1 MLYGSIKLDEFY
13 FLLIHHY
20 SAMKKKRKKLKE
32 SVHISSVLDN
42 ILNTYR
48 QESDSG
54 LSRIWSFWNDAVGK
68 TIAEN
73 AQPAAFKGKVLL
85 VHVTSSTWIHELRF
99 LEKGII
105 NNINSI
111 SGENLVEE
119 IKFKIGT
126 L

>member
-1 MLYGSIKLDEFY
+1 
-13 FLLIHHY
+13 
-20 SAMKKKRKKLKE
+20 MKNKRKKLKE

-42 ILNTYR
+42 ILTTYR

-54 LSRIWSFWNDAVGK
+54 LSRVWGFWNDAVGK
-68 TIAEN
+68 IIAEN
-73 AQPAAFKGKVLL
+73 AQPAAFRGKVLL

-105 NNINSI
+105 RNINSI
-111 SGENLVEE
+111 SGDNLVEE

>member
-1 MLYGSIKLDEFY
+1 
-13 FLLIHHY
+13 
-20 SAMKKKRKKLKE
+20 MKKKRKKIKE

-42 ILNTYR
+42 LLKTYR
-48 QESDSG
+48 QKSDSG
-54 LSRIWSFWNDAVGK
+54 LSRVWNFWSDAVGK

-105 NNINSI
+105 DNINSV

>member
-1 MLYGSIKLDEFY
+1 MNLS
-13 FLLIHHY
+13 H
-20 SAMKKKRKKLKE
+20 SAMKKKRKRLKE

-54 LSRIWSFWNDAVGK
+54 LSRVWRFWDDAVGK

-85 VHVTSSTWIHELRF
+85 VHVTCSTWIHELRF

-105 NNINSI
+105 NNINSV
-111 SGENLVEE
+111 SGEHLVEK

>member
-1 MLYGSIKLDEFY
+1 MYCLDSY
-13 FLLIHHY
+13 Y
-20 SAMKKKRKKLKE
+20 SAMRKKRKKLKE

-54 LSRIWSFWNDAVGK
+54 LSRVWSFWNDAVGK

-105 NNINSI
+105 DNINSV

>member
-1 MLYGSIKLDEFY
+1 
-13 FLLIHHY
+13 
-20 SAMKKKRKKLKE
+20 MKKKRKKLKE
-32 SVHISSVLDN
+32 SIHISSVLDN

-54 LSRIWSFWNDAVGK
+54 LSHIWSFWNDAVGK

-99 LEKGII
+99 LEEGII
-105 NNINSI
+105 DNINSI

>member
-1 MLYGSIKLDEFY
+1 MDCLYI
-13 FLLIHHY
+13 IY
-20 SAMKKKRKKLKE
+20 SPMKNKRKKLKE

-42 ILNTYR
+42 ILKAYSR
-48 QESDSG
+48 KSESG
-54 LSRIWSFWNDAVGK
+54 LSRVCRFWDDAVGR

-99 LEKGII
+99 LEKGIVD
-105 NNINSI
+105 NINSV
-111 SGENLVEE
+111 SGENLVEG

>member
-1 MLYGSIKLDEFY
+1 MNSTFYEFIIY
-13 FLLIHHY
+13 Y
-20 SAMKKKRKKLKE
+20 AMKKKRKKLKE

-42 ILNTYR
+42 ILSNYR

-54 LSRIWSFWNDAVGK
+54 LSRVWGFWNDAVGK
-68 TIAEN
+68 FIAEN

-105 NNINSI
+105 DNINSV

>member
-1 MLYGSIKLDEFY
+1 
-13 FLLIHHY
+13 
-20 SAMKKKRKKLKE
+20 MKKKRNRLKE

-42 ILNTYR
+42 ILSTYR
-48 QESDSG
+48 QKSDSG
-54 LSRIWSFWNDAVGK
+54 LSRVWSFWDDAVGK

-73 AQPAAFKGKVLL
+73 AQPAAFKEKVLL

-99 LEKGII
+99 LEKGIVD
-105 NNINSI
+105 NINSV

>member
-1 MLYGSIKLDEFY
+1 
-13 FLLIHHY
+13 
-20 SAMKKKRKKLKE
+20 MKKKRTKLKE

-42 ILNTYR
+42 ILNAYR

-54 LSRIWSFWNDAVGK
+54 LSLVWRFWDDAVGK
-68 TIAEN
+68 AIAEN
-73 AQPAAFKGKVLL
+73 AQPAAFRGKVLL

-99 LEKGII
+99 LVKDII
-105 NNINSI
+105 NNLNSV

>member
-1 MLYGSIKLDEFY
+1 
-13 FLLIHHY
+13 
-20 SAMKKKRKKLKE
+20 MKKKRIKLKE

-42 ILNTYR
+42 ILSAYR
-48 QESDSG
+48 QKSDSG
-54 LSRIWSFWNDAVGK
+54 LSRVWSFWNDAVGK

-105 NNINSI
+105 DNINSI
-111 SGENLVEE
+111 SAENLVEE

-126 L
+126 I

>member
-1 MLYGSIKLDEFY
+1 MNLS
-13 FLLIHHY
+13 Y
-20 SAMKKKRKKLKE
+20 SSMKKKRKKLKE
-32 SVHISSVLDN
+32 SVHISSVLEN
-42 ILNTYR
+42 ILTTYR
-48 QESDSG
+48 QETDSG
-54 LSRIWSFWNDAVGK
+54 LSRVWSFWNDAVGK

-99 LEKGII
+99 LEKGIVD
-105 NNINSI
+105 NINSV

>member
-1 MLYGSIKLDEFY
+1 MAGYTSPYLV
-13 FLLIHHY
+13 
-20 SAMKKKRKKLKE
+20 MKKKRKKLKE
-32 SVHISSVLDN
+32 SVHISSVINN
-42 ILNTYR
+42 ILSTHR
-48 QESDSG
+48 QKANSG
-54 LSRIWSFWNDAVGK
+54 LSQIWSFWNDAVGK

-105 NNINSI
+105 HNINSI

-119 IKFKIGT
+119 IKFKIGA

>member
-1 MLYGSIKLDEFY
+1 
-13 FLLIHHY
+13 
-20 SAMKKKRKKLKE
+20 MKIKRKKLKE

-42 ILNTYR
+42 ILTTYR

-54 LSRIWSFWNDAVGK
+54 LSRVWSFWNDAVGE

-105 NNINSI
+105 DNINSI
-111 SGENLVEE
+111 SGDNLVEE

>member
-1 MLYGSIKLDEFY
+1 MLYGLLKLDEFG

-20 SAMKKKRKKLKE
+20 SPMKKKRIKLKK

-54 LSRIWSFWNDAVGK
+54 LSRVWSFWNDAVGK

>member
-1 MLYGSIKLDEFY
+1 MAGYTLSYLF
-13 FLLIHHY
+13 
-20 SAMKKKRKKLKE
+20 MKKKRIKLKE

-42 ILNTYR
+42 ILSTCR
-48 QESDSG
+48 QESDIG
-54 LSRIWSFWNDAVGK
+54 LSRIWNFWNNAVGE

-105 NNINSI
+105 HNINSI

>member
-1 MLYGSIKLDEFY
+1 
-13 FLLIHHY
+13 
-20 SAMKKKRKKLKE
+20 MKKKRKKLKK
-32 SVHISSVLDN
+32 SVHISSILDN
-42 ILNTYR
+42 ILTTYR

-54 LSRIWSFWNDAVGK
+54 LSRVWNFWNDAVGK

-73 AQPAAFKGKVLL
+73 AQPAAFRGKVLL

-105 NNINSI
+105 DNINSV

-126 L
+126 LKAGKLGR

>member
-1 MLYGSIKLDEFY
+1 
-13 FLLIHHY
+13 
-20 SAMKKKRKKLKE
+20 MKKKRKQLKE

-42 ILNTYR
+42 ILTTYR

-54 LSRIWSFWNDAVGK
+54 LSRVWSFWNDAVGK

-99 LEKGII
+99 LD
-105 NNINSI
+105 NINSV

>member
-1 MLYGSIKLDEFY
+1 MLYGLLKLDEFG

-20 SAMKKKRKKLKE
+20 SPMKKKRIKLKK

-42 ILNTYR
+42 ILTTYR

-54 LSRIWSFWNDAVGK
+54 LSRVWSFWNDAVGK

-99 LEKGII
+99 LEKGIVD
-105 NNINSI
+105 NINSV

-126 L
+126 V